1 MKLPFIGSL
10 AIALLATPAQAT
22 VIFVDDNGN
31 VTVAEAVDY
40 LSPKRHSV
48 GLVDFLNQPVTWP
61 ERRKLYAPFVTATAM
76 KYGLPESLLHAVI
89 LTESHYNPSIESSK
103 GAKGLMQLMPATAER
118 FGVVNRADPEQNID
132 GGARY
137 LQFLL
142 NRFHGQRDLA
152 LAAYNAGEGNVDKY
166 GGIPPFD
173 ETQAYVKRIN
183 HILEQ
188 ELLTASLN

>member
-1 MKLPFIGSL
+1 MKLPMLGC
-10 AIALLATPAQAT
+10 IALSLLSAPAFAT

-31 VTVAEAVDY
+31 TKMVEAVDY

-48 GLVDFLNQPVTWP
+48 SLVDFLNQPVTWP
-61 ERRKLYAPFVTATAM
+61 ERRKLYAPIVQAAAI
-76 KYGLPESLLHAVI
+76 KYGLPEILLHAMI
-89 LTESHYNPSIESSK
+89 LTESHYHPTIVSPK
-103 GAKGLMQLMPATAER
+103 GAKGLMQLMPATAAR

-132 GGARY
+132 GGAQY
-137 LQFLL
+137 VKFLL
-142 NRFHGQRDLA
+142 HRFQGDQNLA

-166 GGIPPFD
+166 GGIPPFE
-173 ETQAYVKRIN
+173 ETQAYVQKIN